1 MRKVTT
7 IWGLLAAGL
16 LALPGC
22 FGDYAGE
29 GASGTGVTGSTGNPG
44 GTGGGSTGGT
54 PGATTAESIAAYSQT
69 VEPLVDQYCVAC
81 HAGQGPGFPHIA
93 HTDTA
98 TAHSA
103 IVDTQKVNFANPAN
117 SRLVQRLVADFH
129 HCWSDCLSDG
139 AAMTA
144 AIVQWATLINYTTGG
159 TNVAGGIQSNS
170 LALADGVLDD
180 GSQRYADHLI
190 ALWEFK
196 EGAGNTVFDVSGVA
210 PAIDLTVSGDDVQW
224 LSSYGLNFVSGKAQA
239 PATTARKLYDHLA
252 DTATGTQQYSVEV
265 WVTPA
270 NTTQEGPAR
279 IVNYSSSTGS
289 RNFGLG
295 QVLYTYDFRNRSAAM
310 GISGNGTPSL
320 VTYDVDQDAQAT
332 QQHVVLTYDPFR
344 GRRIYV
350 NGVWTEDEDE
360 FGGAPLWT
368 WDPNQRFVLGNEV
381 SNDRQWQGRIHLVAI
396 YDELLTDERIQQN
409 FLASVGRRFL
419 VSFDLAPWIG
429 PGSSL
434 QFTVRDFDDYSYLFC
449 EPTLTSSGSGFRLAN
464 MRVTV
469 NGVMPVSGQAF
480 VHVDT
485 PVTQTRQKLSEQCSI
500 IAKDLGPDQDVFA
513 IEFAVL
519 GGFQNIVVEAPPV
532 VPPDLS
538 VADPMPDEGMRDFLK
553 VNTTMASLTGV
564 NPTLTSVQ
572 DTYLELEQ
580 QLPSGF
586 DLRSFVSSHQVG
598 IAKLSLEYCDQ
609 LVESPVLRTAFF
621 GTGFNFDADAVA
633 AFGSAA
639 QRDLVLNPL
648 VDRLLG
654 TNLAN
659 QPSRTETRPLLD
671 TMIDDLTLGCN
682 PTSCP
687 ATRTRTVVKA
697 ACAAVLGSAAVNVH

>member
-1 MRKVTT
+1 MG
-7 IWGLLAAGL
+7 GLVAAGL

-22 FGDYAGE
+22 FGDYGGSDGTAG
-29 GASGTGVTGSTGNPG
+29 ATATGSP
-44 GTGGGSTGGT
+44 GGGSTSGSSGGA
-54 PGATTAESIAAYSQT
+54 PGATTQESILAFSQT

-93 HTDTA
+93 HPDSA
-98 TAHSA
+98 TAHAA

-129 HCWSDCLSDG
+129 HCWSDCVADG

-144 AIVQWATLINYTTGG
+144 AIVQWATLINYTAGG
-159 TNVAGGIQSNS
+159 TNVAGGIQSES
-170 LALADGVLDD
+170 LALADGVEDD
-180 GSQRYADHLI
+180 GSQRYTGHVI

-196 EGAGNTVFDVSGVA
+196 EGSGTTVFDVSGVA
-210 PAIDLTVSGDDVQW
+210 PAMDLTISGDEVEW
-224 LSSYGLNFVSGKAQA
+224 LSSYGLSFTSGKAQA
-239 PATTARKLYDHLA
+239 SRTASRKLFDRLA
-252 DTATGTQQYSVEV
+252 DSVTGTQQYSVEA

-279 IVNYSSSTGS
+279 IVNYSAGTGS

-295 QVLYTYDFRNRSAAM
+295 QVLYTYDFRNRNLAT

-320 VTYDVDQDAQAT
+320 QTYDGDQDLQAT

-360 FGGAPLWT
+360 FEGSSLWNWSDT
-368 WDPNQRFVLGNEV
+368 YNFVLANEV
-381 SNDRQWQGRIHLVAI
+381 SNDRQWQGKIHLVAI
-396 YDELLTDERIQQN
+396 YDEPLTEARIQQN
-409 FLASVGRRFL
+409 FLAGVGRRFL
-419 VSFDLAPWIG
+419 LNFDLTPWIG

-434 QFTVRDFDDYSYLFC
+434 QFTVRDFDEYSYLFC

-469 NGVMPVSGQAF
+469 NGVIPVSGQAF

-485 PVTQTRQKLSEQCSI
+485 PVTQTKQKLSEQCSI
-500 IAKDLGPDQDVFA
+500 IAKDLGPGQDVFA

-519 GGFQNIVVEAPPV
+519 GGYQNIVVEAPPV

-538 VADPMPDEGMRDFLK
+538 VADPTPDEGVRDFLK

-564 NPTLTSVQ
+564 DPTLASVES
-572 DTYLELEQ
+572 TFLELEQ
-580 QLPSGF
+580 QLPSTH
-586 DLRSFVSSHQVG
+586 DLRSFVASHQVG

-609 LVESPVLRTAFF
+609 LVEDPALRQTFF
-621 GTGFNFDADAVA
+621 GTGFNWNADAVA
-633 AFGSAA
+633 AFGGAS
-639 QRDLVLNPL
+639 QRDLILNPL
-648 VDRLLG
+648 VDRMLG

-659 QPSRTETRPLLD
+659 QPTRAETRPLLD
-671 TMIDDLTLGCN
+671 AMIDDLTAGCD

-697 ACAAVLGSAAVNVH
+697 ACAAVLGSAAVTVH